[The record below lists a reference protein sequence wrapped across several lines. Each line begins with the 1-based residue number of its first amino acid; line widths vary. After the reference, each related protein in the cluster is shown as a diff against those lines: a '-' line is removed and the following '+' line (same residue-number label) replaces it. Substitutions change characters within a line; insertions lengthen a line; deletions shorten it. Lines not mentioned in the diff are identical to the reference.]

1 MTKKDVEQ
9 IELITKLG
17 PKGQIVLRKEI
28 RRVIGIKPGSLVEET
43 IRGNE
48 IIIRPVREEE
58 IIGNVKAIAKK
69 VGKTWPKGTT
79 SVELIKEQRR

>member
-1 MTKKDVEQ
+1 MTKKDVG
-9 IELITKLG
+9 LITKLG

-48 IIIRPVREEE
+48 VIIRPVREEE
-58 IIGNVKAIAKK
+58 IIGRVRAIAKK

-79 SVELIKEQRR
+79 SVELVKEQRR